1 MFHPLLYIIATT
13 YGYLCYITKSI
24 INMKRNVI
32 QPSALQLPEELQQ
45 EQEKLNLPQSATATE
60 QLYVINHYLPR
71 TTNLAENLT
80 VLHHLKLSNRDIA
93 DILCGGAH
101 YLYGEICSLK
111 HSTVKVICCGVKV
124 TIDDVGG
131 RYQVCLDG
139 KTVEGFIK
147 IERDRQREL
156 EKMVTGSTKEDLV
169 KEIRKLRREI
179 KHLNENLTVTK
190 NLNETLVEYQRL
202 SEKTR

>member
-1 MFHPLLYIIATT
+1 
-13 YGYLCYITKSI
+13 
-24 INMKRNVI
+24 MKRNVI

-45 EQEKLNLPQSATATE
+45 EQEKLNLPQNATPTE

-169 KEIRKLRREI
+169 KEIRTLRREI
-179 KHLNENLTVTK
+179 KHLNEYLMETK
-190 NLNETLVEYQRL
+190 RLNETLMEYQRL
-202 SEKTR
+202 SEKGR

>member
-1 MFHPLLYIIATT
+1 
-13 YGYLCYITKSI
+13 
-24 INMKRNVI
+24 MKRNVI

-101 YLYGEICSLK
+101 YLYGEISSLK

-124 TIDDVGG
+124 TIGDICG

-139 KTVEGFIK
+139 KTVEGYIK
-147 IERDRQREL
+147 IERERQREL
-156 EKMVTGSTKEDLV
+156 EKMVAESTKEDLV
-169 KEIRKLRREI
+169 KEMRMLRREI
-179 KHLNENLTVTK
+179 KHLNERLKETSQ
-190 NLNETLVEYQRL
+190 LNETLMQYQQL
-202 SEKTR
+202 LEKGR

>member
-1 MFHPLLYIIATT
+1 
-13 YGYLCYITKSI
+13 
-24 INMKRNVI
+24 MKRNVI
-32 QPSALQLPEELQQ
+32 SPALQLPDEFLQ
-45 EQEKLNLPQSATATE
+45 EQEKLNLPQNATATE
-60 QLYVINHYLPR
+60 KLYVINHYLPKTR
-71 TTNLAENLT
+71 NLAENLT
-80 VLHHLKLSNRDIA
+80 VLRHLKLSNRDIA

-101 YLYGEICSLK
+101 YLYGEITSLK
-111 HSTVKVICCGVKV
+111 HSTVKVICSGVKV
-124 TIDDVGG
+124 TIDDIGG

-139 KTVEGFIK
+139 KTVEGFII

-190 NLNETLVEYQRL
+190 NLNETLMEYQRL
-202 SEKTR
+202 SKKTR

>member
-1 MFHPLLYIIATT
+1 
-13 YGYLCYITKSI
+13 
-24 INMKRNVI
+24 MKRNVI
-32 QPSALQLPEELQQ
+32 SPALQLPDEFLQ
-45 EQEKLNLPQSATATE
+45 EQEKLNLPQNATATE

-101 YLYGEICSLK
+101 YLYGEISSLK

-124 TIDDVGG
+124 TIGDVGG

-139 KTVEGFIK
+139 KPVEGFIK

-156 EKMVTGSTKEDLV
+156 EKIMVEESTKEDLV

-179 KHLNENLTVTK
+179 KHLNEYLMETK
-190 NLNETLVEYQRL
+190 HLNETLMEYQRL
-202 SEKTR
+202 SEKSR

>member
-1 MFHPLLYIIATT
+1 
-13 YGYLCYITKSI
+13 
-24 INMKRNVI
+24 MKRNVI
-32 QPSALQLPEELQQ
+32 QPSSLQLPEELQQ

-101 YLYGEICSLK
+101 YLYGEISSLQ

-124 TIDDVGG
+124 TIDDIGG

-147 IERDRQREL
+147 IERERQREL
-156 EKMVTGSTKEDLV
+156 EKMVEESTKEDLV
-169 KEIRKLRREI
+169 KEIRTLRREI
-179 KHLNENLTVTK
+179 KHLNEYLMETK
-190 NLNETLVEYQRL
+190 RLNETLMEYQRL
-202 SEKTR
+202 SEKSR